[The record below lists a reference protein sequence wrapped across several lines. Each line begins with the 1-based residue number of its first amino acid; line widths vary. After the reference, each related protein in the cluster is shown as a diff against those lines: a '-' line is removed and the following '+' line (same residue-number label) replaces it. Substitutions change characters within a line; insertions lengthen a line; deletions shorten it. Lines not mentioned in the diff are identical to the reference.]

1 MFENDEPVG
10 ILSLSEFL
18 EGKKGKS
25 ASVSSEPKEETE
37 SGGVTKYWDWS
48 DLAGPA
54 GITDSNT
61 GVDNPS
67 LVKRKQALDAYD
79 QANQDIL
86 EKQKKAATVAPGMGS
101 YFSQK
106 EQLRDL
112 EKTDEFQDYE
122 SGRKKVSDENPFIP
136 TYSLQD
142 IRKIREKLEG
152 QRDATPRVY
161 ANVPPG
167 GGFIPVS
174 EDEEKRAAKRMRYTQ
189 SIDFLKAAEKLY
201 NPSIEKDGIKSIIS
215 GFGSGIVKDFASAG
229 ISELIRYADVATVA
243 EKKRRGEELND
254 DEQSVLTAYGVLR
267 EMESGTKKSISYDVA
282 RGVKDMIPYMV
293 QFAATGNVGSTAKA
307 AITKLLG
314 SFGKKI
320 AGKAIGYTA
329 GALAQ
334 TAVMPIAPTDYFE
347 RRIGDVTPDGDLVE
361 GSEDGRLEAAF
372 KAGATAF
379 SEVFTEGL
387 GAYMGR
393 PLSWIA
399 RKTGPIG
406 KSVLNPVE
414 RFAKAAKFDGWLAEY
429 LEEVVN
435 SQMQPLLTG
444 DRPIGFGEG
453 KSFDPREQLV
463 TLLTVSAMGGGTYGL
478 SKIYDKADNA
488 LLEYSIYDLVDTDA
502 AELKRLAGLDDPKEI
517 ATGLIDFVNS
527 GQLSERQNK
536 AAIKYVVR
544 SVARNADA
552 MGEKADQLINR
563 LNAELVVENR
573 MNVVTRS
580 DGQVIEAV
588 IGDGKNAQKVWV
600 IEGDPFSDKTVI
612 VRSTQ
617 NQEDQPSMIGSGEL
631 RDVQVHEHEEY
642 KGRMLAEELN
652 RLQVTKLQEDIQDGI
667 ETPPTPETITQSQGS
682 HTVSGAQAESRVLNG
697 TTGTWTSDKGPRHGV
712 IISDQPNAAGMV
724 EFLYEENGE
733 EFNEWI
739 NPNNF
744 ISDQARAEEEQ
755 VKQQID
761 RALQSTKEVEEEPGE
776 PTGEVPTVSYSLPT
790 KGGKKTTLD
799 GVKTSEEEV
808 QINKVFT
815 TKPTGTLKALKAN
828 YPKRDWSIVD
838 HTEDDPDAPAQFVIV
853 GKSKVS
859 KSKGQVEP
867 APVATH
873 QQPEVQ
879 KPVAESPITEDLTEP
894 AVDKIATT
902 EDVVRKKAAEQQ
914 PTPTPTRP
922 EIRTEPVTPE
932 EEREAGYRVV
942 NGDRVKRQNPIEKKA
957 SGSESKLYFSND
969 IQQPGKWTVV
979 EADELQQSHV
989 QRSRNPLHFIPEAQ
1003 PKERTDLASDVAAEQ
1018 IAIKLDP
1025 EVITT
1030 KTTNAY
1036 SGAPTVNT
1044 RGEVI
1049 QGNNRA
1055 SALKR
1060 YWDRYPNDDRG
1071 YREYLKKIA
1080 SETGISPEALDRFTK
1095 PVLVN
1100 MVDVSDKDAILLGQY
1115 IGEDM
1120 ETGGKSRIRPKET
1133 VRKAGDKLNRLIEIA
1148 TAQED
1153 KEESLRETIRRN
1165 GIAAIRFMNH
1175 HGMIN
1180 DNQLQSALKPDGKTL
1195 KKEAIDDIEGVILYN
1210 IFEGGR
1216 ADMGDLF
1223 ERLRYNIQN
1232 AIIRSSGV
1240 IQTQGLKE
1248 DIQDAIEGYH
1258 EFIGTQYGQE
1268 MTSDSVKDWSRQMD
1282 LLSGAAPVERYSPQT
1297 LRFIEI
1303 FTTFKDQKALVNLFD
1318 KLGRLTEGETT
1329 IFGTTA
1335 PMEFEAAFK
1344 ETFGVDY
1351 DAKKRGNFKVTQGKG
1366 EETPDAGRDQT
1377 VPAGPYR
1384 KEGGTGV
1391 VDQPGGGGL
1400 RRGEQGQ
1407 SPQDPVQAV
1416 PGSVPSGIKYYKKA
1430 TNTGGTFYQD
1440 ESGKVVP
1447 FESIPKDAT
1456 IVDDSIEKAPFDKPK
1471 FAGEVIEKG
1480 TSEQEYRAMSVDDL
1494 VKLKKSKYPNPDIT
1508 TPMSEDEKLLDRII
1522 AEKFSEINQGI
1533 LEKRKKE
1540 KEYGKSNTIFTED
1553 AAAKAREILK
1563 RKLGNLN
1570 AGIDPEVMMAG
1581 IQLAGYH
1588 IEAGARKFADFS
1600 RAMINDIGEGI
1611 RPYLKSFYES
1621 IRNWPG
1627 FVPKDLDSQQFVSNF
1642 DIDNFN
1648 PQENVFD
1655 RPESSQP
1662 DRTNRADAVPG
1673 DEESVPA
1680 GRETSREGGTGTQ
1693 KPGEEGNRGRPG
1705 GKSGSG
1711 LFTPDPGEPG
1721 NQPVHQP
1728 DQKPAT
1734 KGNDARDS
1742 YSTGSL
1748 LGSTEG
1754 VYDESGADQENEEG
1768 DPYASKSF
1776 AEQTARRLKL
1786 QKKAEPVKV
1795 VIGDLENIKETLP
1808 FLLPEQQDDVL
1819 KSETRFFSPVH
1830 KTQALANGKGFLF
1843 TNGTGT
1849 GKTYTGL
1856 GIVKRFAKQGKKN
1869 ILIVVPTQ
1877 PKVND
1882 WANDGKNLFLDI
1894 KPLPDTST
1902 GGEGIVVTTYA
1913 NFRANNELLKRD
1925 FDLIIYDECHRLM
1938 ESKAGS
1944 ASQTTETHYLAANKD
1959 FGYAFRRLTGT
1970 HPLWIEE
1977 RKLNEMIRR
1986 QAKSMRN
1993 PDLMDHIYQKYQKKL
2008 DEYEAKLEKIKE
2020 QQESVRP
2027 GIEERAKQAA
2037 ENTKVVFLSATP
2049 FKSHFNLRYA
2059 NGFLFDWGN
2068 ETTYEGYS
2076 RVDAESRFFLDHFG
2090 SAYEWK
2096 FHRLQTK
2103 QNANAEAIA
2112 LQEVQFAE
2120 GLFEKGVMS
2129 GRVIES
2135 ERDYSRE
2142 FPRVAGLQTNDIN
2155 QAFSDI
2161 YNYEAND
2168 FKRLRDAAR
2177 SVFYD
2182 YNYST
2187 QLFESLRTSVSIPR
2201 IRKHIEL
2208 GRKVVVFHRR
2218 KQANASPPFAMVL
2231 AITRNTANGV
2241 LKSELSSQKQ
2251 KDDAMEALTQAS
2263 QFESK
2268 YASLLEYE
2276 KTLNYGSAINQ
2287 ISQAFGDRVVYVNGD
2302 ITSKKTKSDNI
2313 RRFQDDN
2320 SGVDIIVVQEESG
2333 KEGISLH
2340 DQTGNRQR
2348 VLMSMSMPISS
2359 ITALQMEGRIYRIG
2373 QETDAIFEYPILGLD
2388 MEIAHFGKNINKKL
2402 STTENLAVGDQSRDL
2417 IRSFAEGVLFSEGEE
2432 NPNKQQGIGGKEYDK
2447 KVQQAMSDFRKAIL
2461 VYQSNQKNRRSR
2473 GQREGVDYFATPE
2486 PLGQKMVEWLDL
2498 QVEETALEPSAGH
2511 GAIAMWFPSFTNIT
2525 AIEPAFELYS
2535 KLNARSGGGNR
2546 KIIQST
2552 FEEHNIVNKYDGIVM
2567 NPPFGTAGKTAM
2579 NHVEKAFRH
2588 LRNGGRL
2595 VAIVPAGPSM
2605 DKRVD
2610 NFLYGKDEKGYTIN
2624 PEAYLV
2630 GDILLPSVTF
2640 EQAGTSVNARVL
2652 VIDKHIAPLDDQP
2665 NFGSI
2670 DLRDA
2675 KKIGELFER
2684 LEFITVPGK
2693 EKPQES
2699 SPIPNLSL
2707 QTTDRGYI
2715 LPNKTKEVGQFETFT
2730 QSHSQ
2735 TGETLYMAN
2744 PSIFLARPEY
2754 DRINKI
2760 AKKHGGYFSSYSSAV
2775 KNIKKGF
2782 VFKNEESR
2790 TKFLNE
2796 AGDASVPLSQGT
2808 QPKAGMTVQ
2817 DVRKIVDK
2825 INSVAV
2831 NPPKIVVVANDTEF
2845 PEKIRQLASFKPNHI
2860 KAAVYPEAIYMNA
2873 SMFSNR
2879 DQVVGT
2885 WVHEVGVHHGMT
2897 RLIPDKD
2904 IRDGLFRKVWM
2915 SANAHAMRGNEEY
2928 KKIIRFINENYPLRS
2943 NIEAQKGNEFLAYLS
2958 DKVIRGD
2965 QLTNA
2970 DRTIWRQFINKMKE
2984 LLARLFNFNA
2994 DVLTTN
3000 EISNIV
3006 RAAVETNFSSR
3017 ISKDQSIVNEVA
3029 KKRNPM
3035 FVGDM
3040 LKEEKFDQATRKKL
3054 NQIEKEYNETP
3065 YKESMVKFGISEK
3078 GKTFGEQVNPNK
3090 HHELIKDYLVTAF
3103 NGLGYTYTTDSEPSV
3118 KHSKS
3123 GTIYVSIPG
3132 QEIRISD
3139 HKGRGGVWTPS
3150 YDISTLDQAKS
3161 IIENTNTKK
3170 LSDEQNRLERDLKEK
3185 EKNELISF
3193 SDELKDKGLG
3203 FKSVERTYQSPEE
3216 FLLKHPEAT
3225 KIRTTKLD
3233 SRSGQTAYKH
3243 EYLSP
3248 IDSYSKTPSAEYKDW
3263 YLEQLP
3269 ETIIVNG
3276 VKEPTGNTGPFD
3288 TDNDDIRFRTVSPI
3302 GFYSTVENAL
3312 ESIKQGKGTPEQF
3325 KAMLLKN
3332 GAKQAEL
3339 DWMGF
3344 DEFSQDKKSLTKAEI
3359 QEWIDQ
3365 NKVEVEEVVK
3375 SDNAII
3381 EDYLNGFVVVD
3392 ENGKEWLTT
3401 DINDPEK
3408 FIYLDSKGDFEDWP
3422 LTEKGIFENNIEIP
3436 DGYGET
3442 ETLNVRYQRNKETIS
3457 PVEDYE
3463 LEEKEDFQEKYPN
3476 EERGNTKFSQYQE
3489 PGGENYR
3496 ELLLTMPEKRVNVT
3510 YSVIDDNVRYGGNYK
3525 VKNNVTGEEVLGSF
3539 KTKEAAEK
3547 WIQGQSGS
3555 RYSTKD
3561 NFKSDH
3567 FDEPNILAHV
3577 RFDDREVNG
3586 ERVLFLEE
3594 IQSDWAQKGKKKG
3607 FRNDEAA
3614 QKTIDDLKAKVE
3626 STEKEMIEASKKMQ
3640 EAYPYATR
3648 RDLKTGSVLTA
3659 DIAKRE
3665 SLLREVR
3672 NKREYDQITS
3682 EIESLKQDQIDTY
3695 NKWYEKAIENSRL
3708 IEQLEKAEKD
3718 AVDNNL
3724 NGIPNM
3730 PFKKT
3735 DQWVN
3740 LALRRMMMYAAENDY
3755 DRIAWTTGEQ
3765 QAERYDLSKQVDK
3778 VLVSKYKDGYTL
3790 KVLLPD
3796 RAFNND
3802 QTLIGENL
3810 TEAQLEERIGKDL
3823 TQKVISDN
3831 LPLGQTN
3838 VYEGHDL
3845 KVGGEGMKGF
3855 YDNIVP
3861 AQASK
3866 LVKPFGAKLETIV
3879 IQTKKESVKVNSIP
3893 ITESMASSVQQGV
3906 PLFRSSTGKNV
3917 IEEAKY
3923 NALQK
3928 FFDKVSKEAIQAGK
3942 IHVYSS
3948 RSQVPKSLQ
3957 RTLPNQKVFGF
3968 YTAQTGESYFI
3979 LNEIDNVSEAFKTW
3993 VHEVGIHGGLRKII
4007 PVSVFNKLMGKIYND
4022 LGTKEIRRLI
4032 PEYYWELPEH
4042 IQAEEYLAFLAERII
4057 NEEDLT
4063 SSEISTWRKII
4074 ESFKEL
4080 LNKLFRNAKFTT
4092 NDAET
4097 LVKTSVQNL
4106 FQRESLAG
4114 DMLQGKSRKDYSK
4127 RGEEEIRLRV
4137 SKLEK
4142 MSDGEFREKY
4152 RDWVPTMTNLENS
4165 FIERNIERTL
4175 IDSGQ
4180 ALKNLLDEVEKRG
4193 VTIGY
4198 DKSAYEEQLRSRGK
4212 NRTHMEDFDRD
4223 FEKPLLEAIADITTN
4238 DFDLSSEDLISY
4250 RDIEEYL
4257 KAKHGLE
4264 RNEKMN
4270 DEAQAKTKGKYT
4282 NRIFGGIPTSMLH
4295 QRGLKKDA
4303 SNVNEI
4309 RADITYEELTEYLK
4323 DTVRKFE
4330 RNVNSDRLNNLWDKI
4345 NKATNFT
4352 LDRWFSDGFLSLDEY
4367 LKLTGE
4373 NGYKYYVPL
4382 RGWIGDAANDLFEYQ
4397 NKQVGGAFNPN
4408 KKALGRSSE
4417 ADDTIPYIISMAGS
4431 AIVAGNKNN
4440 TKRLLLHIARDSRD
4454 LAKDLIR
4461 VKYFYEVINDRG
4473 EWEDVGDAR
4482 PEQKLFDEKKAR
4494 IRRDRDVGRASKYEA
4509 AQHEVEVFE
4518 NGEKKIVQLADPQA
4532 ASAINGDNLQEMG
4545 PILETLSKFTRFWA
4559 ALTTSKNPAFIIPN
4573 MIRDLR
4579 FAFRGIMVDEG
4590 VANSMRFMANYG
4602 KAQAAVLRA
4611 VSGKANMDK
4620 KYDKLYQQFRNDGG
4634 ITGITKLDDIKKIK
4648 RKMEREA
4655 HQLIEE
4661 RKKGIKNP
4669 LIWVKKLFLL
4679 ENRLTTNLAE
4689 WSENISRFSTYLTYL
4704 DMGRS
4709 RQESATR
4716 AKEITTN
4723 FDRRGTWSSGINAAY
4738 AFFNARVQGIK
4749 RYGDLWKKNPGIM
4762 ATWTAFDMA
4771 LGFALA
4777 ALMDS
4782 WYGDD
4787 PDDEGTKKGD
4797 KVNRFV
4803 RHNYLNI
4810 PVPGSDKLI
4819 SIPNPHSFAFFHA
4832 IGSTLYDVMSG
4843 KMDGKEALSFSFD
4856 AFANN
4861 LIPIDLGGAFNN
4873 EGRLSARPIVP
4884 TFFVPIYDLTVN
4896 EDFAGRMIYR
4906 EPFTKDLEKK
4916 LSPSQLYM
4924 NGTNRMLRVITDA
4937 AYQATGGDLETGMRY
4952 YYEGGKKKRAWG
4964 GEVNPAAIEHI
4975 LETTLSGKGQFY
4987 NQLFKIAIR
4996 SLEKNKEPLQSYD
5009 IPVVSRFVR
5018 TAWGDPIK
5026 DKFYDN
5032 IREAGDIISAYKM
5045 AKGVIEQ
5052 GNVLNEIGRTR
5063 YENAKEIIK
5072 INNQIRDINEDLA
5085 SSKVTQA
5092 HKDLLMKKKRENMR
5106 KINQLEL

>member
-18 EGKKGKS
+18 ERKKGKS

-67 LVKRKQALDAYD
+67 LVKRNQALAAYD
-79 QANQDIL
+79 QAHQDIL

-112 EKTDEFQDYE
+112 EKTDEWQDYE
-122 SGRKKVSDENPFIP
+122 SGRQKVSDENPFIP

-161 ANVPPG
+161 AIVPPG
-167 GGFIPVS
+167 GGFLPVS
-174 EDEEKRAAKRMRYTQ
+174 EDEEKQAAKRMRYTH
-189 SIDFLKAAEKLY
+189 SIDLLKAAEKLY
-201 NPSIEKDGIKSIIS
+201 NPSIEKEGIKSIIS
-215 GFGSGIVKDFASAG
+215 GFGSGVVKDFASAG
-229 ISELIRYADVATVA
+229 ISELIRYADLATVA

-254 DEQSVLTAYGVLR
+254 DERSVLTAYGVLR
-267 EMESGTKKSISYDVA
+267 EMEAGTKKSISYEVA
-282 RGVKDMIPYMV
+282 RGIKDMIPYMV
-293 QFAATGNVGSTAKA
+293 QFAATGGVGSTAKA

-314 SFGKKI
+314 SFGNKF

-334 TAVMPIAPTDYFE
+334 TAVLPIAPTDYFE

-406 KSVLNPVE
+406 KLVLNPVE

-429 LEEVVN
+429 LEELVN

-502 AELKRLAGLDDPKEI
+502 AELKRLAGLDDPNEI

-527 GQLSERQNK
+527 NQLSERQNK

-697 TTGTWTSDKGPRHGV
+697 TTGTWTSDQGPRHGV

-761 RALQSTKEVEEEPGE
+761 TALQSTKEVEEEPGE

-799 GVKTSEEEV
+799 GVKTSEDEV

-838 HTEDDPDAPAQFVIV
+838 QTEDDPDAPAQFVIV

-867 APVATH
+867 APVATL

-894 AVDKIATT
+894 SVDKIETT

-914 PTPTPTRP
+914 LTPTPTRP
-922 EIRTEPVTPE
+922 EIRTEPV
-932 EEREAGYRVV
+932 
-942 NGDRVKRQNPIEKKA
+942 
-957 SGSESKLYFSND
+957 
-969 IQQPGKWTVV
+969 
-979 EADELQQSHV
+979 
-989 QRSRNPLHFIPEAQ
+989 
-1003 PKERTDLASDVAAEQ
+1003 
-1018 IAIKLDP
+1018 
-1025 EVITT
+1025 
-1030 KTTNAY
+1030 
-1036 SGAPTVNT
+1036 
-1044 RGEVI
+1044 
-1049 QGNNRA
+1049 
-1055 SALKR
+1055 
-1060 YWDRYPNDDRG
+1060 
-1071 YREYLKKIA
+1071 
-1080 SETGISPEALDRFTK
+1080 
-1095 PVLVN
+1095 
-1100 MVDVSDKDAILLGQY
+1100 
-1115 IGEDM
+1115 
-1120 ETGGKSRIRPKET
+1120 
-1133 VRKAGDKLNRLIEIA
+1133 
-1148 TAQED
+1148 
-1153 KEESLRETIRRN
+1153 
-1165 GIAAIRFMNH
+1165 
-1175 HGMIN
+1175 
-1180 DNQLQSALKPDGKTL
+1180 
-1195 KKEAIDDIEGVILYN
+1195 
-1210 IFEGGR
+1210 
-1216 ADMGDLF
+1216 
-1223 ERLRYNIQN
+1223 
-1232 AIIRSSGV
+1232 
-1240 IQTQGLKE
+1240 
-1248 DIQDAIEGYH
+1248 
-1258 EFIGTQYGQE
+1258 
-1268 MTSDSVKDWSRQMD
+1268 
-1282 LLSGAAPVERYSPQT
+1282 
-1297 LRFIEI
+1297 
-1303 FTTFKDQKALVNLFD
+1303 
-1318 KLGRLTEGETT
+1318 
-1329 IFGTTA
+1329 
-1335 PMEFEAAFK
+1335 
-1344 ETFGVDY
+1344 
-1351 DAKKRGNFKVTQGKG
+1351 
-1366 EETPDAGRDQT
+1366 TPDAGRDQT

-1508 TPMSEDEKLLDRII
+1508 TPMSADEKLLDRII

-1540 KEYGKSNTIFTED
+1540 KEYGKSNTVFTED

-1570 AGIDPEVMMAG
+1570 VGIDPEVMMAG

-1721 NQPVHQP
+1721 NQPVYQP

-1742 YSTGSL
+1742 YSKGSL
-1748 LGSTEG
+1748 FGSTEG

-1786 QKKAEPVKV
+1786 QKKAEPVQV

-1977 RKLNEMIRR
+1977 RKLNKMIRR
-1986 QAKSMRN
+1986 QAKIMRN
-1993 PDLMDHIYQKYQKKL
+1993 PDLMDHIYQEYQKKL

-2168 FKRLRDAAR
+2168 FNRLRDAAR

-2241 LKSELSSQKQ
+2241 LNSELSSQKQ

-2263 QFESK
+2263 KFESK

-2388 MEIAHFGKNINKKL
+2388 MEIAHFGQNINKKL

-2610 NFLYGKDEKGYTIN
+2610 NFLYGKDEKGHTIN

-2928 KKIIRFINENYPLRS
+2928 KKIIRFINENYHLRS

-2970 DRTIWRQFINKMKE
+2970 DRTIWQQFINKMKE

-3017 ISKDQSIVNEVA
+3017 ISKDQSIVNEKENKYNFIQTQINWGEEVSFKRPENVASDPGMSEIQREADYSPDHSNSITFAEDQLSDRGYLTFMGDALTGPARIKSANDVAFLFKNLENASTENVFVVHMDDKGKYKVQYLTTGSSVGSIVPIKHIISAAKEFGATRLVMVHNHPSGNLEQSQNDKLIDEQIRKAAEVVGINALPGIIINLDSGKFAMIGDPKSDIQNKIEVTASIKKQKIYSFDRKKLYVPSSDRTVIRESSDIAEFLSKQKRGIVGKVHAIILDQRNSVTKYILYDGNISTDELSKELLPEIGKSGERVVIASSYNLNLDIRELNRLLEYIDSKILDYIIVKQDKDIIRNYESWVDRYGSLGESESKYGNEVA

-3078 GKTFGEQVNPNK
+3078 GTSANVAEEPGTELPATITIDGVERSTTNSEGRPIAPTVEGIRNFYRWFGESKVVDAQGRPLVVYHGTRTNFTTFRRGDIGFHFGNK
-3090 HHELIKDYLVTAF
+3090 SQARGRVGRGRDAILMPVYLNIKSYADL
-3103 NGLGYTYTTDSEPSV
+3103 TTDFGNWEADMDLADNL
-3118 KHSKS
+3118 H
-3123 GTIYVSIPG
+3123 
-3132 QEIRISD
+3132 EW
-3139 HKGRGGVWTPS
+3139 GVIT
-3150 YDISTLDQAKS
+3150 
-3161 IIENTNTKK
+3161 
-3170 LSDEQNRLERDLKEK
+3170 DEQ
-3185 EKNELISF
+3185 
-3193 SDELKDKGLG
+3193 
-3203 FKSVERTYQSPEE
+3203 
-3216 FLLKHPEAT
+3216 H
-3225 KIRTTKLD
+3225 
-3233 SRSGQTAYKH
+3233 
-3243 EYLSP
+3243 
-3248 IDSYSKTPSAEYKDW
+3248 AEIESNPVGDY
-3263 YLEQLP
+3263 Y
-3269 ETIIVNG
+3269 NG
-3276 VKEPTGNTGPFD
+3276 VYSRAARRLVGMIKENGYDGIRYKNRFEAKTAPSFIVFSPSQIKSATGNMGSFD
-3288 TDNDDIRFRTVSPI
+3288 PDNNDIRFRTVSPI

-3339 DWMGF
+3339 DWMDYDGTF
-3344 DEFSQDKKSLTKAEI
+3344 TGKSVTKTEI
-3359 QEWIDQ
+3359 QDWIDQ
-3365 NKVEVEEVVK
+3365 NRIEVKEVEKGKLGQIK
-3375 SDNAII
+3375 SIPRS
-3381 EDYLNGFVVVD
+3381 
-3392 ENGKEWLTT
+3392 EWVNNLI
-3401 DINDPEK
+3401 DDSVPEK
-3408 FIYLDSKGDFEDWP
+3408 LNDGGDWVDSNGSLILYNGEESYVDVFIRDLGDYFSSDFISTLKQSE
-3422 LTEKGIFENNIEIP
+3422 NIEIT
-3436 DGYGET
+3436 DDT
-3442 ETLNVRYQRNKETIS
+3442 T
-3457 PVEDYE
+3457 
-3463 LEEKEDFQEKYPN
+3463 KY
-3476 EERGNTKFSQYQE
+3476 SQYTL
-3489 PGGENYR
+3489 PGGKNYK
-3496 ELLLTMPEKRVNVT
+3496 ELLLTMPDKSPKLFTTKVIGNKWF
-3510 YSVIDDNVRYGGNYK
+3510 VIDSDGK
-3525 VKNNVTGEEVLGSF
+3525 IASEPLTAKFEAEEIA
-3539 KTKEAAEK
+3539 KRRTEIE
-3547 WIQGQSGS
+3547 SG
-3555 RYSTKD
+3555 KKIN
-3561 NFKSDH
+3561 NFKSSH
-3567 FDEPNILAHV
+3567 FDEPNILAHI
-3577 RFDDREVNG
+3577 RFNERTVNG

-3594 IQSDWAQKGKKKG
+3594 IQSDWAQKGKKEG
-3607 FRNDEAA
+3607 FKSDSNEDEYNSVSAELA
-3614 QKTIDDLKAKVE
+3614 RIKDEKEAYRKEIDPYNESSIPTLKAEYPRMKE
-3626 STEKEMIEASKKMQ
+3626 LDEKENQLI
-3640 EAYPYATR
+3640 
-3648 RDLKTGSVLTA
+3648 D
-3659 DIAKRE
+3659 
-3665 SLLREVR
+3665 
-3672 NKREYDQITS
+3672 REY
-3682 EIESLKQDQIDTY
+3682 ELRRKM
-3695 NKWYEKAIENSRL
+3695 
-3708 IEQLEKAEKD
+3708 
-3718 AVDNNL
+3718 
-3724 NGIPNM
+3724 NGVPDM
-3730 PFKKT
+3730 PFKQT
-3735 DQWVN
+3735 GQWVN
-3740 LALRRMMMYAAENDY
+3740 LALRRMMMYAAENGY

-3765 QAERYDLSKQVDK
+3765 QAERYDLSKQVDAIEITK
-3778 VLVSKYKDGYTL
+3778 DADGY
-3790 KVLLPD
+3790 KIIG
-3796 RAFNND
+3796 RQN
-3802 QTLIGENL
+3802 GENAL
-3810 TEAQLEERIGKDL
+3810 TQFADNESDLANIIGKEL
-3823 TQKVISDN
+3823 ASKIVNDN
-3831 LPLGQTN
+3831 IPEGKTKI
-3838 VYEGHDL
+3838 YEGQDI

-3957 RTLPNQKVFGF
+3957 RALPNQKVSGF

-3979 LNEIDNVSEAFKTW
+3979 LNEIDNVSEAFKAW
-3993 VHEVGIHGGLRKII
+3993 VHEVGVHGGLRKII

-4127 RGEEEIRLRV
+4127 RGEDEIRLRV

-4238 DFDLSSEDLISY
+4238 DFDLSSGDLISY

-4382 RGWIGDAANDLFEYQ
+4382 RGWIGDVANDLFEYQ

-4408 KKALGRSSE
+4408 KKAFGRSSE

-4532 ASAINGDNLQEMG
+4532 ASAINGENLQEMG

-4679 ENRLTTNLAE
+4679 EDRLTTNLAE
-4689 WSENISRFSTYLTYL
+4689 WSENISRFATYLTYL

-4787 PDDEGTKKGD
+4787 PDEEGTKKGD

-4884 TFFVPIYDLTVN
+4884 TFFVPIYDLIVN
-4896 EDFAGRMIYR
+4896 EDYAGRMIYR

-4996 SLEKNKEPLQSYD
+4996 PLEKNKEPLQSYD

-5106 KINQLEL
+5106 KINQIEL